1 MVARKK
7 SKTQYSL
14 PELGQATGKKRP
26 ARVAETIRT
35 LLAELLLRKVRD
47 PRVYGTSLSG
57 VDMTPDLRT
66 AVIYFCCPE
75 GQEAD
80 VQEGL
85 DSAQGF
91 LRTQL
96 AKSLT
101 LRYMPTLVFKHDLSI
116 THHSE
121 MGKIFRE
128 IEDERRSTKQDS

>member
-1 MVARKK
+1 MAARKK
-7 SKTQYSL
+7 SNTQYAL

-35 LLAELLLRKVRD
+35 MLAELLLRKIRD
-47 PRVYGTSLSG
+47 PRVYGTTLSG

-66 AVIYFCCPE
+66 AIIYFCCPE
-75 GQEAD
+75 GEEVN

-91 LRTQL
+91 LRSQL
-96 AKSLT
+96 AKALA
-101 LRYMPTLVFKHDLSI
+101 LRYMPKLVFKHDLSI

-128 IEDERRSTKQDS
+128 IEDERRSTQQDS